1 MDVLHDLIDVD
12 GLDILVNNQLM
23 GGDPCKGK
31 NKQLVV
37 EYDSGPVITVR
48 KKEHERLRIP

>member
-1 MDVLHDLIDVD
+1 MDVLRDLIDVD

-31 NKQLVV
+31 NKEVVV
-37 EYDSGPVITVR
+37 EYSVDSGPVITVR
-48 KKEHERLRIP
+48 KKEQ